1 VVKRTFGG
9 VMKPKRDSD
18 RGKHL
23 MLFHISIPARNPER
37 VARAIA
43 ELWRGEAFPFLPLAG
58 NGSWVAFAGDERGS
72 GIEGYPRGARI
83 APSKEDHLTGFTV
96 TVDEALANETGE
108 SAGRVATHAAIYT
121 SLLKDEVIGLA
132 AREGWLGRVAQ
143 RGRFHVIELWLENA
157 VMLEVLPD
165 DFKQEYLA
173 SQTLE
178 GWRAGAAAL
187 ARKQSG

>member
-1 VVKRTFGG
+1 MQRIFV
-9 VMKPKRDSD
+9 
-18 RGKHL
+18 
-23 MLFHISIPARNPER
+23 MLFHISIPASNPER

-72 GIEGYPRGARI
+72 GIECYPRGARI
-83 APSKEDHLTGFTV
+83 SPSNEAYPTGFTV
-96 TVDEALANETGE
+96 TVDETLASETGE
-108 SAGRVATHAAIYT
+108 QAGRIATHAAIYT
-121 SLLKDEVIGLA
+121 PLAKDEVIELA
-132 AREGWLGRVAQ
+132 GREGWLGRVAQ
-143 RGRFHVIELWLENA
+143 RGRFHVVEFWLENV
-157 VMLEVLPD
+157 VMLEVLPE

-187 ARKQSG
+187 ARRQPG